1 MDEPRP
7 VGIVVVSG
15 ALSAI
20 PTIGG
25 PLQTAF
31 DAILERRRYRVE
43 LTALEIAEAAGEERM
58 VNRVLEDSR
67 LEALLAEALEAAAR
81 TGFEAKRR
89 LLGRAVAEALLG
101 DNEAALDSAALV
113 VAALAQLEPVHVR
126 ALIRLE
132 KATAVSD
139 KSDDE
144 RRRSAMHEFNK
155 GQPVPVLAA
164 LEKSGV
170 MIPGTFL
177 GGGVGAFA
185 ISDFGTLILRELR
198 AVADEEMERLAD

>member
-1 MDEPRP
+1 M
-7 VGIVVVSG
+7 VVSG

-31 DAILERRRYRVE
+31 DALVERRRYRVE
-43 LTALEIAEAAGEERM
+43 TTAREIVDTVGEERT
-58 VNRVLEDSR
+58 VSR
-67 LEALLAEALEAAAR
+67 LLDDPQLEALLAEALEVAAR

-89 LLGRAVAEALLG
+89 LLGRAVADALLG
-101 DNEAALDSAALV
+101 DDDAALDSGVLI

-132 KATAVSD
+132 KAMAVSD
-139 KSDDE
+139 ESDDE
-144 RRRSAMHEFNK
+144 RRRSAIREFNK
-155 GQPVPVLAA
+155 TQPVPVLAA

-170 MIPGTFL
+170 MIPSTFI

-185 ISDFGTLILRELR
+185 ISDFGTQILRQLR
-198 AVADEEMERLAD
+198 AVAEEDMERLAG